1 LGVGEDRQSDSL
13 HPTTDGDERLV
24 AEGNRPPR
32 DNATVSDLK
41 TGTHQTCGALSPTS
55 DALHTDV
62 VQARKLTKIYGKQN
76 AVDGI
81 EFDVRRGEAFGLL
94 GPNGAGKSTT
104 MRMIACRTV
113 PTSGELTVE
122 GLDVRARGR
131 EIRSLIGVVPQDNNL
146 DPDLSVLKNLIIY
159 ASYYRIP
166 KMKAASRAEEL
177 LNFIG
182 MSDRADA
189 KIDHLSGGLK
199 RRLMIA
205 RALLHEPRLL
215 VLDEPT
221 TGLDPQVRQEI
232 WQKLEEL
239 RRVSGVTIILSTHYM
254 DEAEKLCER
263 LVVIDHGKILA
274 SGTPRDLVLSKV
286 SRYALEV
293 RDVGDLPLHGADN
306 GISGVARNNAHFYFA
321 PEAEMLTPLMHQ
333 YEGRR
338 RMIRLSNLEDV
349 FLQLVGNNTETES

>member
-1 LGVGEDRQSDSL
+1 MTNMDTDLL
-13 HPTTDGDERLV
+13 HPSPKS
-24 AEGNRPPR
+24 PP
-32 DNATVSDLK
+32 
-41 TGTHQTCGALSPTS
+41 PT
-55 DALHTDV
+55 V
-62 VQARKLTKIYGKQN
+62 VQARGLTRVYGKQR
-76 AVDGI
+76 AVDAI
-81 EFDVRRGEAFGLL
+81 DFSVNRGETFGLL

-104 MRMIACRTV
+104 MRMIACRT
-113 PTSGELTVE
+113 PLTSGQLLVE
-122 GLDVRARGR
+122 GFDVRTQGR
-131 EIRSLIGVVPQDNNL
+131 EIRSLIGVVPQENNL
-146 DPDLSVLKNLIIY
+146 DPDLNVRRNLIIY

-166 KMKAASRAEEL
+166 KSKAAERADEL

-182 MSDRADA
+182 LSERADA
-189 KIDHLSGGLK
+189 KIDHLSGGMK

-239 RRVSGVTIILSTHYM
+239 RRVSGVTILLSTHYM
-254 DEAEKLCER
+254 EEAEKLCER
-263 LVVIDHGKILA
+263 LVVIDRGRILA
-274 SGTPRDLVLSKV
+274 NGTPRDLVLSKV

-293 RDVGDLPLHGADN
+293 RDVGDLTLHTTRN
-306 GISGVARNNAHFYFA
+306 GVSAVARNNAHFYFA
-321 PEAEMLTPLMHQ
+321 ADAETLTPIMKE

-349 FLQLVGNNTETES
+349 FLQLVSDNEESGVGAG